1 MQKKRLFK
9 IFLLTLFI
17 LIAIY
22 FVGID
27 LKSMWFW
34 IASVIGAG
42 IVVYYVYYLR
52 FMEDVYTNP
61 MGVFTEKQVK
71 EQKIAEQQQRESKQ
85 LVEQKKEEVKTEIQK
100 HVEVKQPEET
110 ENLAYDPL
118 KENPNSGGGCG

>member
-1 MQKKRLFK
+1 MQRKRLFK
-9 IFLLTLFI
+9 ILALILLV
-17 LIAIY
+17 LIIVY

-34 IASVIGAG
+34 ITSVIGTC

-71 EQKIAEQQQRESKQ
+71 EQKITEQQQRESKQ
-85 LVEQKKEEVKTEIQK
+85 LVEQQKEEVRTEIQK
-100 HVEVKQPEET
+100 HVEVKKPEEA
-110 ENLAYDPL
+110 ENLAYNPL

>member
-1 MQKKRLFK
+1 MSKKRMFK
-9 IFLLTLFI
+9 IFVLII
-17 LIAIY
+17 LVLAAIY

-27 LKSMWFW
+27 VKSFWFW
-34 IASVIGAG
+34 FSSALGLG
-42 IVVYYVYYLR
+42 IVTYYAYYLR

-71 EQKIAEQQQRESKQ
+71 EQKITEQQQRESKQ